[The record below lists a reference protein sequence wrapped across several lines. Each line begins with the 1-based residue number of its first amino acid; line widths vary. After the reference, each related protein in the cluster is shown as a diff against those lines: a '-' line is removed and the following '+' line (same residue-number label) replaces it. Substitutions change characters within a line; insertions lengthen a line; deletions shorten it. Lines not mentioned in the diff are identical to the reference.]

1 MHIIDSTNFQIQINS
16 TLMFIASLLQS
27 YGQTRAAEYFVAKEN
42 YSSAKG
48 LDVKRTHNLDDRK

>member
-1 MHIIDSTNFQIQINS
+1 
-16 TLMFIASLLQS
+16 MFIAYLLQS

-42 YSSAKG
+42 YNNVKA